1 MQYKTIVLE
10 LLRQNKPLHE
20 QLRRSDTLL
29 ETMTEQARQL
39 RARHHQWMAL
49 LAEATPG
56 SEPDQFKTTAFELA
70 LHEWEIFLKESDLLP
85 EPPEPLNLDDA
96 MAFLRSPSFND

>member
-29 ETMTEQARQL
+29 ETMTEQAWQL
-39 RARHHQWMAL
+39 RARHHEWMAV
-49 LAEATPG
+49 LAEAIPG

-70 LHEWEIFLKESDLLP
+70 LHEWEIFLTESDSLP
-85 EPPEPLNLDDA
+85 APPEPLNLDDA
-96 MAFLRSPSFND
+96 MAFLRQHSFSA

>member
-10 LLRQNKPLHE
+10 LLRQNQPLHE
-20 QLRRSDTLL
+20 RLRRSDTLL
-29 ETMTEQARQL
+29 ETMTEQALQL
-39 RARHHQWMAL
+39 RARHHEWMAV

-70 LHEWEIFLKESDLLP
+70 LHEWEFLLTESDSLP
-85 EPPEPLNLDDA
+85 APPEPLSLDDA
-96 MAFLRSPSFND
+96 MAFLRQHSFSA